1 MPSTTDL
8 TPYNVANEYKT
19 SSPTHKRAELEWI
32 EPLDEHWE
40 VIALQVNLRAK
51 EEERQVCPQCPNGDH
66 QKSKLECQM
75 MRMTGSKE
83 PLKQSRQQSTGR
95 MPNGSALNDFE
106 QWHREVHFYPQQQFQ
121 DNQLKQ
127 FVVAKH
133 ERFGNVVNQT
143 SRISSDVDS

>member
-8 TPYNVANEYKT
+8 TPYNVANEYRT
-19 SSPTHKRAELEWI
+19 SLPTHKKAELEWI

-40 VIALQVNLRAK
+40 VIALQENLRAK
-51 EEERQVCPQCPNGDH
+51 EEEKQVCPQCQSGDH
-66 QKSKLECQM
+66 LKSKLECPM
-75 MRMTGSKE
+75 MKTTGSKE
-83 PLKQSRQQSTGR
+83 PLKQSKQQSTGR

-133 ERFGNVVNQT
+133 ERFGNVVNQI